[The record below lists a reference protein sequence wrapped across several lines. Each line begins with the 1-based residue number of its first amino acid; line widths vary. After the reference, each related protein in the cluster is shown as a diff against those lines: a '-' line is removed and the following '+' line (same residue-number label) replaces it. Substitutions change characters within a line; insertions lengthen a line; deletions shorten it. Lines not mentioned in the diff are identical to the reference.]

1 MEDWLG
7 TSEDDVDDSVAD
19 GASAITE
26 DEKLV
31 DDWSVDIGVE
41 TSVEEDSVETTWLV
55 DAIDVDGGLIV
66 EET

>member
-1 MEDWLG
+1 MEDWLE
-7 TSEDDVDDSVAD
+7 TNEDHVDDSVAD
-19 GASAITE
+19 VASVITE
-26 DEKLV
+26 DKKLV

-55 DAIDVDGGLIV
+55 DVIDADGGLIV